1 MTATSKNTASA
12 LRPTPKAGVMDIAAY
27 VPGKDSAPGVEKV
40 YKLSSNETPL
50 GPSPHAIEAYAEA
63 AGHLE
68 LYPDGQAMALR
79 TAIAEVHGLN
89 ADNIL
94 CGNGSDELLGLL
106 CQTYLAP
113 GDEAVF
119 TEHGF
124 MVYKILLRYWEW
136 TTGDDEDVRP
146 RIYLMS
152 E

>member
-89 ADNIL
+89 ADNIAAAVQDVAPDIIDVSS
-94 CGNGSDELLGLL
+94 GVES
-106 CQTYLAP
+106 AP
-113 GDEAVF
+113 GVKDPAR
-119 TEHGF
+119 
-124 MVYKILLRYWEW
+124 LRAFLEKARALRADR
-136 TTGDDEDVRP
+136 TV
-146 RIYLMS
+146 M
-152 E
+152 